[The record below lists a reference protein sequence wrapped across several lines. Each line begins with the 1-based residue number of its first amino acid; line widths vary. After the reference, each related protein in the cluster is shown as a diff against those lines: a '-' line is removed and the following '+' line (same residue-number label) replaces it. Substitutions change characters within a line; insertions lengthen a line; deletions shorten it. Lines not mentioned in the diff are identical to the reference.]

1 MHMKEIKWVINSIL
15 SYIDLKPCTLLQT
28 LITQVRTSDLI
39 RTREAG
45 GVQSEIKIKIKITSY
60 LVFWVKPIKS
70 SLVSFLLSLVY
81 SPLRANHS
89 PDLLIIVFIN
99 FM

>member
-45 GVQSEIKIKIKITSY
+45 GVQSEIKIKITSY